1 VLCSSQDHLR
11 IRMCDLDHPILTD
24 TENTDK
30 FESCFVHVG
39 KGFCKVGDV
48 GGSLLARYDDVIDIL

>member
-1 VLCSSQDHLR
+1 
-11 IRMCDLDHPILTD
+11 MCDLDHPILTD